1 MPSSIA
7 WPTLVLFGA
16 AAWGFLFLGASGK
29 IGGKKTEILIFV
41 LAVLSALIAG
51 VAAMNTWIND
61 LVGWFMGLNSVT
73 HNAALLF
80 VVLSI
85 GATIPVLLWDFKSVV
100 TPIAIAWV
108 FLPSALSHGAV
119 LDQYGGDLLLEG
131 VVSAGNSARNGFIF
145 LVQQIRDGL
154 R

>member
-1 MPSSIA
+1 MPSSVA

-16 AAWGFLFLGASGK
+16 AAWGLLFLGASGK
-29 IGGKKTEILIFV
+29 IGGKKTEVIISA

-61 LVGWFMGLNSVT
+61 VVGWFMGLHMVT

-80 VVLSI
+80 VVLSV
-85 GATIPVLLWDFKSVV
+85 GATIPVLLWDFKSWVL
-100 TPIAIAWV
+100 PIAAAWV
-108 FLPSALSHGAV
+108 FLPSALAHGAV

-131 VVSAGNSARNGFIF
+131 VVSAGNSARTGFIF
-145 LVQQIRDGL
+145 LVQQVREGL